1 MKSSNNITL
10 FVRNVPY
17 DTNLEEIQALFS
29 KYGQITAI
37 RLPLCKDDP
46 TKLKGICFVD
56 FASPKCLSKALELDG
71 FNLRG
76 RFLKLDGDISFDEAT
91 NQKIKSRTIQ
101 NCPKYE
107 MPQQNGG
114 MNNNQQM
121 LPGNFY
127 SFEEQQ
133 QYHEF
138 MMNNAYFNQQAMNDG
153 AMAQNPSTFSNSFN
167 QHRNTYNGDYF
178 YHQQNQNNYVQ
189 PRHYTA
195 PPGLVDVPNNLA
207 NTPLGVY
214 GYPASEQYMNQFQ
227 GYHQQ
232 SESMNQQNYGVSD
245 MSNSQMNIDGEE
257 RKTSDDFENL
267 ANQILD
273 SNSWDPKKFQ
283 HLPSRNYR
291 GRDFS
296 IGVGKSNSDFK
307 ELIDE
312 DMTKELEN
320 FSNVAQKD
328 YSHSN
333 EECVFTDTLMNL
345 GSCIKD
351 STSPIDSVFNP
362 FDKKL
367 FEKKLE
373 KKCSKDD
380 KSKSKKLKKY
390 SKGDEK
396 ENLAQENGFNLNSF
410 WKQNKYDLSCFV
422 NKM

>member
-1 MKSSNNITL
+1 
-10 FVRNVPY
+10 
-17 DTNLEEIQALFS
+17 
-29 KYGQITAI
+29 
-37 RLPLCKDDP
+37 
-46 TKLKGICFVD
+46 
-56 FASPKCLSKALELDG
+56 
-71 FNLRG
+71 
-76 RFLKLDGDISFDEAT
+76 
-91 NQKIKSRTIQ
+91 
-101 NCPKYE
+101 
-107 MPQQNGG
+107 
-114 MNNNQQM
+114 
-121 LPGNFY
+121 
-127 SFEEQQ
+127 
-133 QYHEF
+133 
-138 MMNNAYFNQQAMNDG
+138 
-153 AMAQNPSTFSNSFN
+153 MAQNPSTMSNSINNSFSGSNNSFN

-178 YHQQNQNNYVQ
+178 YNQQDVQNYGQ

-195 PPGLVDVPNNLA
+195 PPGLVDVPHNLA
-207 NTPLGVY
+207 NMPLGVY

-227 GYHQQ
+227 RFHQEAENM
-232 SESMNQQNYGVSD
+232 SHQNFGVSD
-245 MSNSQMNIDGEE
+245 MSSPQMNVDGEE
-257 RKTSDDFENL
+257 RKTSDEFENL
-267 ANQILD
+267 ANSILD
-273 SNSWDPKKFQ
+273 SNTWDPKKFQ

-296 IGVGKSNSDFK
+296 IGVGQSNSGFK

-312 DMTKELEN
+312 DISKELES

-328 YSHSN
+328 YSNSN

-362 FDKKL
+362 FD
-367 FEKKLE
+367 KKLE